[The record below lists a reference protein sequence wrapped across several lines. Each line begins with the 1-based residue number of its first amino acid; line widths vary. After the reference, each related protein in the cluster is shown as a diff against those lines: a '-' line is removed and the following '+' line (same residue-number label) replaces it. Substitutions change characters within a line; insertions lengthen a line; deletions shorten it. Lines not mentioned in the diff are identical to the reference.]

1 MKKLKTKMQRTTLTL
16 DAETKRKFIE
26 IGGGNA
32 SGRGNASLGARI
44 AADMAYPDVM
54 RERKK

>member
-1 MKKLKTKMQRTTLTL
+1 MKKPKTKKQRTTFTV
-16 DAETKRKFIE
+16 DAETKRKCIE

-32 SGRGNASLGARI
+32 SLGIRI
-44 AADMAYPDVM
+44 AVDMAYPDVM

>member
-1 MKKLKTKMQRTTLTL
+1 MKKPKIKLKRTTLTL
-16 DAETKRKFIE
+16 DAETKRKFFE
-26 IGGGNA
+26 IGGGNE
-32 SGRGNASLGARI
+32 SLGARI

>member
-1 MKKLKTKMQRTTLTL
+1 MKKPKTKMQRTTLTL
-16 DAETKRKFIE
+16 GAETKRKFIE
-26 IGGGNA
+26 IGG
-32 SGRGNASLGARI
+32 GNASLGARI

>member
-1 MKKLKTKMQRTTLTL
+1 MKKSKTKKHRTTLTL
-16 DAETKRKFIE
+16 DAETQRKFFE
-26 IGGGNA
+26 IGG
-32 SGRGNASLGARI
+32 GNASLGARI

>member
-1 MKKLKTKMQRTTLTL
+1 MAFKKSNKKQRTTFTL

-26 IGGGNA
+26 IGG
-32 SGRGNASLGARI
+32 GNASLGARI